1 MSDDNNYGSMKAK
14 SASSSS
20 STNVGAA
27 TKKMGASATKSVLGA
42 TSAIGSG
49 VAGGLSTVSTLVL
62 GPDELTHAQLQSI
75 EKPRRAILLRSELP
89 FYKMLTFWDGTC
101 LKILALDPLMWL
113 TTILYVII
121 RVRARTGLPD
131 YVEALSSGNIGVL
144 GTFLSF
150 FLVFFVNNSN
160 KRFDDQY
167 NLSMAAKGRI
177 LDIASIARGTL
188 PKERALRIVR
198 YLNASHVTAYC
209 GLSDAYSKANLFDEM
224 LSQTKFLTPAQEA
237 RIKACNMD
245 AGGSCY
251 RELVCWAQLEVT
263 DAAKA
268 GLIDARTA
276 VMYRD
281 KLLDFQAALSG
292 LYNFADQPISF
303 FYVHFISLLSAIY
316 LPLFSVS
323 TAFEAGT
330 GATVYWTADLVNGLM
345 FSSSPFLLLVC
356 ASSDR
361 SSVILME
368 ATLKIYR

>member
-198 YLNASHVTAYC
+198 YLNAS
-209 GLSDAYSKANLFDEM
+209 
-224 LSQTKFLTPAQEA
+224 
-237 RIKACNMD
+237 
-245 AGGSCY
+245 
-251 RELVCWAQLEVT
+251 
-263 DAAKA
+263 
-268 GLIDARTA
+268 
-276 VMYRD
+276 
-281 KLLDFQAALSG
+281 
-292 LYNFADQPISF
+292 
-303 FYVHFISLLSAIY
+303 
-316 LPLFSVS
+316 VS
-323 TAFEAGT
+323 
-330 GATVYWTADLVNGLM
+330 
-345 FSSSPFLLLVC
+345 
-356 ASSDR
+356 
-361 SSVILME
+361 
-368 ATLKIYR
+368 

>member
-1 MSDDNNYGSMKAK
+1 MSDDNNYGSMKGK
-14 SASSSS
+14 SASS

-75 EKPRRAILLRSELP
+75 EKRRRAILLRSELP

-113 TTILYVII
+113 TMILYVII

-198 YLNASHVTAYC
+198 YLNASVSC
-209 GLSDAYSKANLFDEM
+209 LIFDICDVNSGIMERIGLKDM
-224 LSQTKFLTPAQEA
+224 VLTV
-237 RIKACNMD
+237 IHCH
-245 AGGSCY
+245 
-251 RELVCWAQLEVT
+251 
-263 DAAKA
+263 
-268 GLIDARTA
+268 I
-276 VMYRD
+276 
-281 KLLDFQAALSG
+281 
-292 LYNFADQPISF
+292 
-303 FYVHFISLLSAIY
+303 LLSNFF
-316 LPLFSVS
+316 LVLFHS
-323 TAFEAGT
+323 ARYG
-330 GATVYWTADLVNGLM
+330 
-345 FSSSPFLLLVC
+345 
-356 ASSDR
+356 
-361 SSVILME
+361 ILWSFGCVQQGQS
-368 ATLKIYR
+368 L

>member
-1 MSDDNNYGSMKAK
+1 MKAN
-14 SASSSS
+14 SASS
-20 STNVGAA
+20 STNVGGA

-42 TSAIGSG
+42 TSALG
-49 VAGGLSTVSTLVL
+49 STVSTLVL

-75 EKPRRAILLRSELP
+75 EKRRRAILLRSELP

-113 TTILYVII
+113 TMILYIII

-198 YLNASHVTAYC
+198 YLNAS
-209 GLSDAYSKANLFDEM
+209 
-224 LSQTKFLTPAQEA
+224 
-237 RIKACNMD
+237 
-245 AGGSCY
+245 
-251 RELVCWAQLEVT
+251 
-263 DAAKA
+263 
-268 GLIDARTA
+268 
-276 VMYRD
+276 
-281 KLLDFQAALSG
+281 
-292 LYNFADQPISF
+292 
-303 FYVHFISLLSAIY
+303 
-316 LPLFSVS
+316 VS
-323 TAFEAGT
+323 
-330 GATVYWTADLVNGLM
+330 
-345 FSSSPFLLLVC
+345 
-356 ASSDR
+356 
-361 SSVILME
+361 
-368 ATLKIYR
+368 